1 MNVYYKNRVVI
12 NWLLCYFK
20 VLFYKFRE
28 KFCNVE
34 SGIVCWCRYIVILV
48 FYLVFGDFSIL
59 SNLWIFLGLVKYI
72 FIIRVEVDWM
82 FY

>member
-1 MNVYYKNRVVI
+1 MNVCYKNRVVI

-20 VLFYKFRE
+20 VLFFKLRE
-28 KFCNVE
+28 KFCNIE